1 MAVKTQIEIFCDLL
15 LEGDRSGP
23 KSSNPPV
30 RHEFAPFQILKACGV
45 TTSGGGVACS
55 RIFLA
60 GRTFEPDQIA
70 VMSAAF
76 ADTCK
81 ALGLSETNHPLVP
94 LVARHVMGLG
104 ERGVKTR
111 AVIYLLTLEEFRPYR
126 Q

>member
-1 MAVKTQIEIFCDLL
+1 MLT
-15 LEGDRSGP
+15 
-23 KSSNPPV
+23 
-30 RHEFAPFQILKACGV
+30 H
-45 TTSGGGVACS
+45 
-55 RIFLA
+55 FLA

-76 ADTCK
+76 ADT
-81 ALGLSETNHPLVP
+81 LSETNHPLMP